1 MITRRSFL
9 QGSAAGALGIKAQLG
24 DLSFARFQ
32 DADGEAEPTS
42 GNEVLVVVFLRG
54 GADFLNMV
62 VPTGGVDRGH
72 YESARSLVRVD
83 ASELIS
89 LGEADGVGLGLHP
102 AMARLGEPFADNKLA
117 IVLGAGL
124 TADTRSHFDAMR
136 LMEYGAVDDSV
147 ARSGWLARLSATS
160 GTDRGLFP
168 AAALSSNAPDSFATS
183 NQVVALPSLR
193 GFEFPSNFNRW
204 QSAQRT
210 AVRAMYDGSDTAIHL
225 AGRQALAGSNV
236 LELNAA
242 DEYVPANGVEYE
254 GNGFAQAMSSV
265 AQLIKLD
272 IGLATATVD
281 LGGWDTHSGQG
292 NGSGGE
298 FGNLSGVLADG
309 LSDFYADLNDGD
321 DSIDRTTVVVMSEF
335 GRRVQENAS
344 AGTDHGHGGTMFVL
358 GGSVNGGLHGTWPGL
373 DREVLYQGADLEVT
387 TDYRRV
393 LSDIAIR
400 RFGNNRLGILFP
412 GYADHEPL
420 NLTAG
425 DDLEPDYAGVD
436 PGESLLAGTDDD
448 TADAES
454 SSSSAEGSTSDPESE
469 ALRDSERGDDTTRV
483 ALTSAGVG
491 LGVGVAATLGIGALS
506 RRKRRVA
513 AAETDAGND

>member
-1 MITRRSFL
+1 MITRRNFL

-24 DLSFARFQ
+24 DLAFSSFQ
-32 DADGEAEPTS
+32 DNDTEAEPTS

-62 VPTGGVDRGH
+62 VPEGGADRGH

-83 ASELIS
+83 ANELVS
-89 LGEADGVGLGLHP
+89 LGETDGIGLGLHP
-102 AMARLGEPFADNKLA
+102 AMSRLSEPFADDKLA

-124 TADTRSHFDAMR
+124 TADTRSHFGAMR
-136 LMEYGAVDDSV
+136 LMEYGAVDDAA

-160 GTDRGLFP
+160 GSGGGLFP
-168 AAALSSNAPDSFATS
+168 AAALSPNAPDSFATS

-193 GFEFPSNFNRW
+193 GFEFPRNFNRW

-210 AVRAMYDGSDTAIHL
+210 AVRAMYGGSDTAIHL

-242 DEYVPANGVEYE
+242 DEYVPANGIEYE
-254 GNGFAQAMSSV
+254 GNRFAQAMSSV

-272 IGLATATVD
+272 IGLTTATVD

-298 FGNLSGVLADG
+298 FGNLCGVLAEG

-344 AGTDHGHGGTMFVL
+344 AGTDHGHGGAMLVL

-400 RFGNNRLGILFP
+400 RFGNNRLGVLFP
-412 GYADHEPL
+412 GYTDHEPL

-425 DDLEPDYAGVD
+425 DDLEPDYASID
-436 PGESLLAGTDDD
+436 PGDSLVDENDDDVAAAETTDSSTDDPD
-448 TADAES
+448 
-454 SSSSAEGSTSDPESE
+454 SAAG
-469 ALRDSERGDDTTRV
+469 ALGDSQQNDDTTRV

-491 LGVGVAATLGIGALS
+491 LGVGVAATLGFGALA
-506 RRKRRVA
+506 RRRRNVA
-513 AAETDAGND
+513 AAETDLPND